1 MKPTQ
6 MLSRYSP
13 LVVVAI
19 IQLVVVLLAPSTPP
33 TTAALGQ
40 TGLDAGSGSTDGT
53 AGTAGTAGG
62 AAGAGGTGQVAGP
75 GSATAAGGTS
85 STSGGTGGTAGGV
98 VGSTSSGGAVGRCPG
113 NQPAPWNYMPPCV
126 TFSGTNGG
134 ASMPGVTD
142 KEIRFVWYQ
151 GVTPPALAAIGSQAG
166 LSFTEDQLC
175 HSLTGYT
182 KVVNKRYQLYGRHL
196 VSLDGPGAH
205 SGLANGSSNCKFPY
219 YQGDNCDS
227 TDAACW
233 RAQADV
239 IAAMKPRPAFVMG
252 NVQVQVPFLDEL
264 AKKGIPV
271 LGQGSADSFTE
282 SRAPYVWDW
291 QMSMENVASFGA
303 EYFCQKLAGRPV
315 KYAGSEVLQSGTNPT
330 TPPKRKIAIVHD
342 VPVPDTFTPGAKA
355 FMKRVKACGG
365 GDVAEFPFDANVNTL
380 AQDMQTIAA
389 KIKLGG
395 YTTIYTYMDF
405 IAEIPLTN
413 DLSSENW
420 RPELVMAGAGASD
433 DDKLAQLMNP
443 DAYKYAFG
451 PSLTN
456 FGLPPQA
463 YDYYKAYRDA
473 GYTDEPT
480 QLGQNIWSYF
490 WIAGDMFQ
498 VAGPSPSISSIQRG
512 MFALPVLGGTKAHPG
527 MKFGVK
533 GDAYLAQRD
542 IREVWWCPSK
552 TGPNGRAGAYTGV
565 LDDKRFQHG
574 QIDGTM
580 RVFPNGVCG

>member
-33 TTAALGQ
+33 MSTVLG
-40 TGLDAGSGSTDGT
+40 DAV
-53 AGTAGTAGG
+53 AGG
-62 AAGAGGTGQVAGP
+62 AAGSNGIASGGAGGTGGGVTTPGQVGGTGSSTVAGGSSSTVAGP
-75 GSATAAGGTS
+75 GL
-85 STSGGTGGTAGGV
+85 TAGGV

-126 TFSGTNGG
+126 TFNGTNGG
-134 ASMPGVTD
+134 ASMTGVTD
-142 KEIRFVWYQ
+142 KEIRFVWYE
-151 GVTPPALAAIGSQAG
+151 GVTPAAVAAIGSQAG
-166 LSFTEDQLC
+166 LSFTETQLC
-175 HSLTGYT
+175 ESLTGYT
-182 KVVNKRYQLYGRHL
+182 KVVNKRYQLYGRHF
-196 VSLDGPGAH
+196 VSLDGPGPH
-205 SGLANGSSNCKFPY
+205 SGKAQGSSSCQFPY
-219 YQGDNCDS
+219 FQGDNCDS

-239 IAAMKPRPAFVMG
+239 IAAMKPKPAFVIG

-264 AKKGIPV
+264 AKKHIPV
-271 LGQGSADSFTE
+271 LGQGSSDGFTE
-282 SRAPYVWDW
+282 ARAPYVWDW
-291 QMSMENVASFGA
+291 QMSMENVANFGA
-303 EYFCQKLAGRPV
+303 EYFCKKLAGRPV
-315 KYAGSEVLQSGTNPT
+315 KWAGSEVLQSGTTPT
-330 TPPKRKIAIVHD
+330 TPPTRKIAIVHD

-355 FMKRVKACGG
+355 FMKTVKSCGG

-443 DAYKYAFG
+443 DSYKYSFG

-473 GYTDEPT
+473 GYTDEPPL
-480 QLGQNIWSYF
+480 LGQNIWSYF

-498 VAGPSPSISSIQRG
+498 VGGPSPTLPSIQAG

-527 MKFGVK
+527 MKFGVR

-542 IREVWWCPSK
+542 IREVWWCPTK

-565 LDDKRFQHG
+565 LNDMRFQHG

-580 RVFPNGVCG
+580 RVFPNGVC

>member
-1 MKPTQ
+1 MRPTQ

-33 TTAALGQ
+33 TSTLLADGGVGLAPGSGAALPGTTTGAAAGSTVPGQ
-40 TGLDAGSGSTDGT
+40 TGV
-53 AGTAGTAGG
+53 
-62 AAGAGGTGQVAGP
+62 QGP
-75 GSATAAGGTS
+75 GSVAAGGSNTVAG
-85 STSGGTGGTAGGV
+85 STSTAGGV
-98 VGSTSSGGAVGRCPG
+98 VGSTSAGGAVGRCPG
-113 NQPAPWNYMPPCV
+113 SQPAPWNYMPPCV
-126 TFSGTNGG
+126 TFNGTNGG
-134 ASMPGVTD
+134 ATMPGVTD

-151 GVTPPALAAIGSQAG
+151 GVTPAFLAAIGSQAG
-166 LSFTEDQLC
+166 LSFTEQQLC
-175 HSLTGYT
+175 QSLTGYT
-182 KVVNKRYQLYGRHL
+182 RVVNKRYQLYGRHF
-196 VSLDGPGAH
+196 VSLDGPGSH
-205 SGLANGSSNCKFPY
+205 SGMAQGSSSCRAPY
-219 YQGDNCDS
+219 FQGDSCDS

-239 IAAMKPRPAFVMG
+239 IAAMKPRPAFVIG

-271 LGQGSADSFTE
+271 LGQGSAASFTE
-282 SRAPYVWDW
+282 GRAPYVWDW

-303 EYFCQKLAGRPV
+303 EYFCKKLAGRPV
-315 KYAGSEVLQSGTNPT
+315 KYAAAEVLQSGTNPT
-330 TPPKRKIAIVHD
+330 IPPTRKIAIVHD

-355 FMKRVKACGG
+355 FMKTVKGCGG
-365 GDVAEFPFDANVNTL
+365 GDVAEFPFDANVNTI

-395 YTTIYTYMDF
+395 YTTVYLYMDL
-405 IAEIPLTN
+405 IAAIPLTN
-413 DLSSENW
+413 NLSSEQW
-420 RPELVMAGAGASD
+420 RPELVLAGAGAID

-443 DAYKYAFG
+443 DAYRYAFG

-456 FGLPPQA
+456 FGLQPAA

-498 VAGPSPSISSIQRG
+498 VGGPSPSIASIQRG

-527 MKFGVK
+527 MKFGVP
-533 GDAYLAQRD
+533 GDSYLAQRD
-542 IREVWWCPSK
+542 IREVWWCPTK
-552 TGPNGRAGAYTGV
+552 NGPNGRAGAYVGV
-565 LDDKRFQHG
+565 LDDRRFQHG
-574 QIDGTM
+574 QIDGTL
-580 RVFPNGVCG
+580 RVFPNGVC